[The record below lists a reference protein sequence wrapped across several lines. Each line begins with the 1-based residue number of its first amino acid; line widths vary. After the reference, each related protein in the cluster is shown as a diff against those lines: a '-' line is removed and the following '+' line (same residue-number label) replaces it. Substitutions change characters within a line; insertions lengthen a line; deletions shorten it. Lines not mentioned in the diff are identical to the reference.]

1 MGRATGQTSRV
12 PWTARVAGAVV
23 ALVGVANAAFG
34 VLGLTTGLVRLEP
47 AAAVGLL
54 VLGAITVVIA
64 IPVWRGSRS
73 GVTVAL
79 AVFGLLLVV
88 QLGDLV
94 SAPDGENPAPRL
106 AVLAVVLIAL
116 GAARW
121 HLWRSARG

>member
-1 MGRATGQTSRV
+1 MDRPTRQTSQV
-12 PWTARVAGAVV
+12 PWTARVAGVAV

-34 VLGLTTGLVRLEP
+34 MLGLTTGLVRLEP

-73 GVTVAL
+73 GVTIAL

-88 QLGDLV
+88 QLGELV
-94 SAPDGENPAPRL
+94 SSPGAENPAPRL
-106 AVLAVVLIAL
+106 VVLAVVLVAL